1 MRVNTSLPLW
11 VSVFLR
17 PMVSTMTVISPTPTT
32 MMRRGKHQQRPINHR
47 DQLEPVWLRRC
58 GNGLANPLDYT
69 NSFLFTI
76 FFSTESVILHGIP
89 LGTLK
94 IVLWCERV
102 TRLGWDVRPAEHIHS

>member
-32 MMRRGKHQQRPINHR
+32 MMRQGKHQQRPINHR
-47 DQLEPVWLRRC
+47 DKLEPVWLRRC

-76 FFSTESVILHGIP
+76 FFFNRECDFTWHSTWNKLFFGAN
-89 LGTLK
+89 
-94 IVLWCERV
+94 VL
-102 TRLGWDVRPAEHIHS
+102 LD